1 MDSTMILAQALGL
14 ILFIVGIGMLTR
26 RKFVFEAIENAV
38 QNPGTLFLMGIV
50 ALIVGAFMVTTQA
63 AWYGWQIVITLIG
76 WAALLKGLLIILFP
90 RSMATLYRKC
100 AKPDMIVI
108 WGMLVTIIGL
118 FLVWAGFGW

>member
-26 RKFVFEAIENAV
+26 RKFVSEAIENAV

-50 ALIVGAFMVTTQA
+50 ALIIGALMVTTQA

-76 WAALLKGLLIILFP
+76 WVALLKGLLIILFP
-90 RSMATLYRKC
+90 GSMATLYRKC

>member
-1 MDSTMILAQALGL
+1 MDSTMILAQAFGL

-26 RKFVFEAIENAV
+26 RKFVSEAIENAV

-50 ALIVGAFMVTTQA
+50 ALIIGALMVTTQA
-63 AWYGWQIVITLIG
+63 AWYGWQVVVTLIG

-90 RSMATLYRKC
+90 ESMASLYRKC

>member
-26 RKFVFEAIENAV
+26 RKFVSEAIENAV

-50 ALIVGAFMVTTQA
+50 ALIIGALMVTTQA
-63 AWYGWQIVITLIG
+63 AWYGWQVVITLIG

-90 RSMATLYRKC
+90 GSMATLYRKC

>member
-26 RKFVFEAIENAV
+26 RKFVSEAIENAV

-50 ALIVGAFMVTTQA
+50 ALIIGALMVTTQA

-76 WAALLKGLLIILFP
+76 WVALLKGLLIILFP

-100 AKPDMIVI
+100 AKPDIIVI

>member
-26 RKFVFEAIENAV
+26 RKFVSEAIENAV

-50 ALIVGAFMVTTQA
+50 ALIIGALMVTTQA
-63 AWYGWQIVITLIG
+63 AWYGWQVVITLIG

-90 RSMATLYRKC
+90 GSMATLYRKC

-108 WGMLVTIIGL
+108 WGVLVTIIGL

>member
-26 RKFVFEAIENAV
+26 RKFVSEAIENAV

-50 ALIVGAFMVTTQA
+50 ALIIGALMVTTQA

>member
-26 RKFVFEAIENAV
+26 RKFVSEAIENAV

-50 ALIVGAFMVTTQA
+50 ALIIGALMVTTQA

-76 WAALLKGLLIILFP
+76 WVALLKGLLIILFP

>member
-26 RKFVFEAIENAV
+26 RKFVSEAIENAV
-38 QNPGTLFLMGIV
+38 QNPGTLFLMCIV
-50 ALIVGAFMVTTQA
+50 ALIIGALMVTTQA

-76 WAALLKGLLIILFP
+76 WVALLKGLLIILFP